1 MIALNL
7 STISTISTM
16 SHTESLLKRSI
27 EVSYGLVLF
36 LVSIGAVIVGVAG
49 YAYTAFRLWQM
60 EHGEAF
66 AANVIRVGVDLI
78 DSVADLISEVHTMG
92 RETRALVAGL
102 QAGY

>member
-7 STISTISTM
+7 STISTISTV
-16 SHTESLLKRSI
+16 SHTESLLKRST

-36 LVSIGAVIVGVAG
+36 LVSIGAVIVGVTG

-60 EHGEAF
+60 EHGENAM
-66 AANVIRVGVDLI
+66 ANVIRISVDVI
-78 DSVADLISEVHTMG
+78 DYLADLVSEVYTMG

-102 QAGY
+102 QAG